1 MESKKRTKKIKDTQK
16 QKEIPKVAEEDNC
29 ETMEVQ
35 AENSLVGFNLCWL
48 NYFGFFW
55 GWKTF
60 EKVWIVWGGD
70 TEPVPKLHVNLSR
83 RGDVQGK
90 VPPACRG

>member
-48 NYFGFFW
+48 NYFGFF
-55 GWKTF
+55 
-60 EKVWIVWGGD
+60 
-70 TEPVPKLHVNLSR
+70 
-83 RGDVQGK
+83 
-90 VPPACRG
+90 

>member
-16 QKEIPKVAEEDNC
+16 QKEISKVAEEDNS

-35 AENSLVGFNLCWL
+35 AENSLVGLEFLWFK
-48 NYFGFFW
+48 YFLFFW
-55 GWKTF
+55 GWKTL

-70 TEPVPKLHVNLSR
+70 TEPVPKLHVHLPR
-83 RGDVQGK
+83 RGNVQGK
-90 VPPACRG
+90 VPSACRG